1 MSNELADKEYWQ
13 RSWKKSSKLT
23 NNFTNPF
30 KQQLASHVT
39 VANKDKFALEIGCV
53 PGTYLGYLGR
63 DFGYIVHGI
72 DYVSGA
78 EKTTINTL
86 KKFGIENAEIFEV
99 DFLSWNPPRLYDLIC
114 SFGFIEHFV
123 DVDAIVN
130 QHIDA
135 LKPGGT
141 LILEIPNF
149 SGMQFFLHYFLD
161 RENLKR
167 HNTEIMNLNFF
178 MNIACRHNLTIK
190 CLEYTGGVF
199 DFWWENENPSILQ
212 KISFVLLRPVA
223 FIGRKI
229 SIKSRF
235 TSPFIILIAT
245 KKNEKKPLLVDGEK

>member
-13 RSWKKSSKLT
+13 RSWEKSSKST
-23 NNFTNPF
+23 DNSVNPF
-30 KQQLASHVT
+30 KEQLAKHVPF
-39 VANKDKFALEIGCV
+39 ANKDEIALEIGCV
-53 PGTYLGYLGR
+53 PGAFLGYLGR

-78 EKTTINTL
+78 KKTTLHTL
-86 KKFGIENAEIFEV
+86 KKFGIENAEIFEA
-99 DFLSWNPPRLYDLIC
+99 DFLSWTPPRHYELIC

-123 DVDAIVN
+123 DVNAMVK

-149 SGMQFFLHYFLD
+149 SGMQFFLHHFLD
-161 RENLKR
+161 RENLER

-178 MNIACRHNLTIK
+178 MDIASRHNLTIK

-199 DFWWENENPSILQ
+199 DFWWENEKPTIMQ
-212 KISFVLLRPVA
+212 KIVFLLLRPFAYV
-223 FIGRKI
+223 GRKI

-235 TSPFIILIAT
+235 TSPFIILIAS
-245 KKNEKKPLLVDGEK
+245 KKQK